1 MQRLSLTDSTSED
14 WNYDSNENAFSIF
27 YNKEY
32 GLKWYKFKNSIS
44 DGGKVNFHDW
54 CCTYQRWIAH
64 VSSL

>member
-1 MQRLSLTDSTSED
+1 MQRLSLTDSTTED

-44 DGGKVNFHDW
+44 DGGMKLIFMIDAVH
-54 CCTYQRWIAH
+54 TRGG
-64 VSSL
+64 